1 MKLQRKPTSCC
12 WVLEIINCTGRSIEV
27 MPSHRRAVEV
37 IDERPGLLP
46 AGDIRSTSGAKIP
59 HRDLKHIL
67 LKPMDSK
74 QLALQLKLQEIHLA
88 FPRSMLRDSSAI
100 LLCLSFKSG
109 ERSVS
114 KRPLN

>member
-1 MKLQRKPTSCC
+1 MKLKRKPTSCC

-27 MPSHRRAVEV
+27 MPSHRRTVEV

-46 AGDIRSTSGAKIP
+46 AGDIRY
-59 HRDLKHIL
+59 
-67 LKPMDSK
+67 

-100 LLCLSFKSG
+100 LFCLRFKSG
-109 ERSVS
+109 ESSVS
-114 KRPLN
+114 KQPLN